1 MTFGVA
7 AFVCQ
12 FRQLWRAVVKSPLM
26 KAEIVTIGT
35 ELLLGQI
42 VDTNAAYLAQQ
53 LAAIGVDLFFKT
65 TVGDNI
71 PRIAGILQQASQRS
85 DLIITSGGLGPTV
98 DDMTREAIAL
108 ATGRG
113 LEFVPAAWDEIN
125 AMFARWGRRPDENNR
140 RQALL
145 PAGSLKVTN
154 PVGTAPAFIL
164 ETGACTII
172 SLPGVPRELKHLME
186 FAVIPY
192 LRQRL
197 GDQAPIIKSRVL
209 RTCSIGESNVDTL
222 IGDLET
228 LTNPTVG
235 LLAHPAQ
242 TDIRI
247 TAKATSAA
255 EADAMIAP
263 IETEIRQ
270 RLGVYIYGVDDES
283 LEEVTARLLLQHNY
297 TLALVETNTAG
308 ALAAWLRATP
318 FAAALHSA
326 LVAADLPHLQSALP
340 ALTADGAW
348 PGIPNV
354 PGIEASAGLPQGSQ
368 VPNNRLKP
376 PFQMSSATTFGIHG
390 AWPSAALA
398 LAAAQAMQA
407 ASGADFTLAIIGTM
421 QGHETMYSDERGES
435 FIALLHPEGLLTRRF
450 PLGGAG
456 EVTQR
461 WIGNRALDLLR
472 RVILGLATESGG

>member
-1 MTFGVA
+1 MTFGIA

-113 LEFVPAAWDEIN
+113 LEFMPAAWDEIS

-263 IETEIRQ
+263 LETEIRQ

-283 LEEVTARLLLQHNY
+283 LEEVTARLLLQHNH

-308 ALAAWLRATP
+308 AVAAWLRATP

-348 PGIPNV
+348 P
-354 PGIEASAGLPQGSQ
+354 
-368 VPNNRLKP
+368 
-376 PFQMSSATTFGIHG
+376 
-390 AWPSAALA
+390 SAALA

-407 ASGADFTLAIIGTM
+407 ASGADFTLAIIGSM

-435 FIALLHPEGLLTRRF
+435 FIALLHPEGRLTRRF

-472 RVILGLATESGG
+472 RVILGLATESVG